1 MEEFFT
7 WVRRSKKTANLRK
20 IGLFARL
27 FVYYLLS
34 ASLYILAFPLLV
46 YLSFKQKYTE
56 SIPARFFLVGNQ
68 PFKECDVWFHSCSLG
83 ETKAVIPL
91 AKRFK
96 KIAMSAITKTG
107 FDEAST
113 LGNNSRYL
121 PYELFLPFWV
131 PKTKLLVVMEAELWM
146 LLFACTK
153 MKGAK
158 TALINARIS
167 EKSYP
172 KYMRF
177 RFFYKTLFCFVDAVF
192 AQSAAD
198 KERLESL
205 GAKNVHI
212 TGNIKQAIGNYNIKD
227 IDTDARRNFVAAST
241 HDGDEEA
248 IVDAFLSAG
257 LFKKERLVVV
267 PRHPERFLKV
277 EGYLR
282 DFALSNHLSFSKFS
296 EDRSMF
302 ADIVLV
308 DALGELINVYAK
320 SYLVVLGGAFTE
332 IGGHNPLEPAYFG
345 TKLVSGIHIFNQQA
359 SFEKVKNA
367 YFCELGSLV
376 DLLANHE
383 NLAHSEL
390 FGLEDALGDT
400 EKGLRELLER

>member
-34 ASLYILAFPLLV
+34 TSLYILALPLLV
-46 YLSFKQKYTE
+46 YLTFKQKYKE
-56 SIPARFFLVGNQ
+56 SIPARFFLVNN
-68 PFKECDVWFHSCSLG
+68 PSFKECDVWFHSCSLG
-83 ETKAVIPL
+83 ETKAVSPL

-107 FDEAST
+107 YDEACTLST
-113 LGNNSRYL
+113 NSRYL
-121 PYELFLPFWV
+121 PYELFLPFWA

-146 LLFACTK
+146 LLFVCTK

-177 RFFYKTLFCFVDAVF
+177 RFFYKTLFCFVDVVF
-192 AQSAAD
+192 AQSMAD

-205 GAKNVHI
+205 GAKNVQV
-212 TGNIKQAIGNYNIKD
+212 TGNIKQAVGNYNIRD
-227 IDTDARRNFVAAST
+227 IQTDARRNFVAAST
-241 HDGDEEA
+241 HDGEEEA
-248 IVDAFLSAG
+248 IANAFLSAG

-267 PRHPERFLKV
+267 PRHPERFLRV

-282 DFALSNHLSFSKFS
+282 DFALANHLSFSKFS

-320 SYLVVLGGAFTE
+320 SYLAILGGAFAK

-345 TKLVSGIHIFNQQA
+345 AKLISGTHIFNQQA

-367 YFCELGSLV
+367 YFCEADSIV
-376 DLLANHE
+376 DLLVNHE

-400 EKGLRELLER
+400 EKGLRELLEG